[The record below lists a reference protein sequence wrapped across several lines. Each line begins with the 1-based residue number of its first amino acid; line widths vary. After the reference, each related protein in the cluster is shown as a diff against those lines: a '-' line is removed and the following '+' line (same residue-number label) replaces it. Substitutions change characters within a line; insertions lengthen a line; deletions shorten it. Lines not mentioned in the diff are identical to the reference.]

1 MRPKLRVA
9 LIVNPIA
16 GMGGPLALK
25 GTDGLSQIALASG
38 GVPRSGER
46 VKMALIDHIAH
57 WKDVAWYAAAGAMGG
72 DILDHFGLGWQP
84 MATVV
89 NYPSLPK
96 DTQALAAEGVALG
109 LDLLLFAGG
118 DGTAR
123 DICTVVEDRI
133 PVLGIPA
140 GVKIHSGVFAVTPH
154 AAGEVLDKLVSAGL
168 VDVRMQDVKD
178 IDEEAFRNDVVRA
191 RLFGEMRVPD
201 EGHFIQHTKNGGIED
216 ENLVIEDIADDLIES
231 MEPDTLYFVGS
242 GKTTARIM
250 EKLRL
255 PNTLLGIDA
264 VKNNQLIA
272 SDLNESA
279 LHDLIVDQP
288 VKLIISVIGGQGHI
302 LGRGNQQ
309 LSPRIISTIG
319 RDNIQVIATKGKL
332 TRLLGRPLILDTGDR
347 LLDIKLSGYWD
358 VITGYHDRVLYPVT
372 TY

>member
-25 GTDGLSQIALASG
+25 GTDGLSQLAEQSG
-38 GVPRSGER
+38 GIPRSGER
-46 VKMALIDHIAH
+46 VKMALSEHIAH

-72 DILDHFGLGWQP
+72 DILDHFGLAWQP
-84 MATVV
+84 LSTPVH
-89 NYPSLPK
+89 YPSQPQ

-123 DICTVVEDRI
+123 DICQVVEDRI

-168 VDVRMQDVKD
+168 VDVRLQDVRD
-178 IDEEAFRNDVVRA
+178 IDEAAFRQDVVRA

-201 EGHFIQHTKNGGIED
+201 EGHFIQHTKSGGVED
-216 ENLVIEDIADDLIES
+216 ERLVIEDIADDLIES
-231 MEPDTLYFVGS
+231 METDTLYLIGS

-250 EKLRL
+250 EKLGL

-264 VKNNQLIA
+264 VKNGLLVA
-272 SDLNESA
+272 SDLAESA
-279 LHDLIVDQP
+279 ISDLLEGQP
-288 VKLIISVIGGQGHI
+288 VRLVISVIGGQGHI

-309 LSPRIISTIG
+309 LSPTIISTIG

-332 TRLLGRPLILDTGDR
+332 TRLGGRPLILDTGDR
-347 LLDIKLSGYWD
+347 QLDTRLSGYWD
-358 VITGYHDRVLYPVT
+358 VITGYHDHVLYPVT